1 MTEVDEDL
9 VEKILST
16 LPPKALMRFKCASK
30 GWYALINDPRFVANH
45 LSYYNSNSNSKR
57 LLLMKKHLV
66 SKDIKD
72 TENETAEEEGEL
84 VFSLLNLCNKDD
96 DIDNGEDSIIVS
108 SVEDIKIPLCMSLK
122 TRGEAVHIVG
132 HCNGIICLLL
142 GVLPNSFQLLLWNP
156 AIQEFKLLPPLPYL
170 QDVDWERTLW
180 FKYVQGFGYDPK
192 LNEYKVVNIGL
203 VSPSDLRDDGYVIY
217 HPPKAAIYTLSTD
230 SWREINTNAFETET
244 TLLRPE
250 NFQFQFKQMFYW
262 LGHEQ
267 HKELVAFDRDEDL
280 IRPVIILLDI
290 ENEVFD
296 DIMLPDSLYH
306 PWVNTDGMEL
316 RVWNESPALFV
327 LVDGLQGYKPEED
340 YSFEI
345 WVLDELGGP
354 KGAWTKHIT
363 LEPKEKPLA
372 FLNSNETVRNDFM
385 GLVLSYELR
394 SKRLKDILIQNTP
407 YSHIYVRLDEIAA
420 VVYVKSIVSVLG
432 AQKLRSTDNS
442 NVVNFS
448 LLTYFPFSPSI
459 VERESNSYS
468 IWAIPPDDVS
478 LRIKKVMESLRA
490 EFGGPEIEPHIPIVG
505 SIRMTYEDVLNKFRS
520 LRSKNF
526 CAYQAKVNLV
536 VTRNFYHQC
545 VSLLIDS
552 STEESSQLVYTTG
565 ICNAHFG
572 LHLCGRPY
580 LSLLCGN
587 LPEKERKIALEKVGI
602 LDKNISSLNFTIAQ
616 LAVCKINY
624 RDVTLKSWDKITEYT
639 LPFH

>member
-30 GWYALINDPRFVANH
+30 VWYALINDPRFVAKH
-45 LSYYNSNSNSKR
+45 LSNYNYNSKL
-57 LLLMKKHLV
+57 LLLMKKRLV
-66 SKDIKD
+66 SEDIKD
-72 TENETAEEEGEL
+72 TANETAEEEEEEL
-84 VFSLLNLCNKDD
+84 VFSLLNLCNNDD
-96 DIDNGEDSIIVS
+96 NIDNGEDSIIVS

-142 GVLPNSFQLLLWNP
+142 GVLANSFQLLLWNP

-180 FKYVQGFGYDPK
+180 FKYVHGFGYDLK

-203 VSPSDLRDDGYVIY
+203 VSPEDFREDGYVIF
-217 HPPKAAIYTLSTD
+217 HPPKPAIYTLSTD
-230 SWREINTNAFETET
+230 SWREIKTNAFETET

-250 NFQFQFKQMFYW
+250 NFQIQFKQIFYW
-262 LGHEQ
+262 LGYEQ
-267 HKELVAFDRDEDL
+267 QKELVEFDIGEEL

-363 LEPKEKPLA
+363 LEPTEKPLA

-407 YSHIYVRLDEIAA
+407 YSHIYVRLDEIAV

-432 AQKLRSTDNS
+432 AQKLQSRDNS
-442 NVVNFS
+442 NVANFS
-448 LLTYFPFSPSI
+448 LLTYFPSSPSI
-459 VERESNSYS
+459 VDRESISYS

-520 LRSKNF
+520 LRSKNLH
-526 CAYQAKVNLV
+526 AYQAKVDLV

-545 VSLLIDS
+545 VSLLINF
-552 STEESSQLVYTTG
+552 STEVSRQ

-572 LHLCGRPY
+572 LDSDGRPY
-580 LSLLCGN
+580 LSLLYGC
-587 LPEKERKIALEKVGI
+587 LTEEERKIALEKVCI
-602 LDKNISSLNFTIAQ
+602 LDKNISNLSFTIAQ
-616 LAVCKINY
+616 LGLYKIDY
-624 RDVTLKSWDKITEYT
+624 RDITLRSWEKISEYT

>member
-30 GWYALINDPRFVANH
+30 VWYALINDPRFVAKH
-45 LSYYNSNSNSKR
+45 LSNYNYNSKL
-57 LLLMKKHLV
+57 LLLMKKRLV
-66 SKDIKD
+66 SEDIKD
-72 TENETAEEEGEL
+72 TANETAEEEEEEL
-84 VFSLLNLCNKDD
+84 VFSLLNLCNNDD
-96 DIDNGEDSIIVS
+96 NIDNGEDSIIVS

-142 GVLPNSFQLLLWNP
+142 GVLANSFQLLLWNP

-180 FKYVQGFGYDPK
+180 FK
-192 LNEYKVVNIGL
+192 
-203 VSPSDLRDDGYVIY
+203 DDAYVIY
-217 HPPKAAIYTLSTD
+217 HPPKPAIYTLSTD
-230 SWREINTNAFETET
+230 SWREIKTNAFETET

-250 NFQFQFKQMFYW
+250 NFQIQFKQMFYW
-262 LGHEQ
+262 LGYEQ
-267 HKELVAFDRDEDL
+267 HKELVEFDTGEEL
-280 IRPVIILLDI
+280 IRLVIILLDI
-290 ENEVFD
+290 ENEVFH
-296 DIMLPDSLYH
+296 DIMLPDSLYR
-306 PWVNTDGMEL
+306 PYRWLNINDMEL

-327 LVDGLQGYKPEED
+327 VVYGLQGIKPEED

-363 LEPKEKPLA
+363 LEPTEKPLA
-372 FLNSNETVRNDFM
+372 FLNSNETVRNDFI
-385 GLVLSYELR
+385 GLVLSYELS

-432 AQKLRSTDNS
+432 AQKLQSRDNS
-442 NVVNFS
+442 NVANFS
-448 LLTYFPFSPSI
+448 LLTHFPSSPSI
-459 VERESNSYS
+459 VDRESNSYS

-520 LRSKNF
+520 LRSTNLH
-526 CAYQAKVNLV
+526 AYQAKVDLV

-545 VSLLIDS
+545 VSLLINFS
-552 STEESSQLVYTTG
+552 RELVYTTG
-565 ICNAHFG
+565 ICNTHFG
-572 LHLCGRPY
+572 LPSRGRPY
-580 LSLLCGN
+580 LSLLYGC
-587 LPEKERKIALEKVGI
+587 LTEEERKIALEKVCI
-602 LDKNISSLNFTIAQ
+602 LDKNISSLSFTIAQ
-616 LAVCKINY
+616 LGVYKIDY
-624 RDVTLKSWDKITEYT
+624 RDITLKSWEKITEYT